1 MPIVEFLPDK
11 LNQWVLYEKDNYL
24 IWIAGDNITKKYD
37 YLIKRIINNIDI
49 DKDYIKNTIKD
60 IDDHFGIVVIAPNWS
75 FAAVEIVQEHVQF
88 FGKKQKIVI

>member
-1 MPIVEFLPDK
+1 M
-11 LNQWVLYEKDNYL
+11 YEKDNYL

-75 FAAVEIVQEHVQF
+75 FAAVDCARTCPIFWKKTERF
-88 FGKKQKIVI
+88 FCNAS